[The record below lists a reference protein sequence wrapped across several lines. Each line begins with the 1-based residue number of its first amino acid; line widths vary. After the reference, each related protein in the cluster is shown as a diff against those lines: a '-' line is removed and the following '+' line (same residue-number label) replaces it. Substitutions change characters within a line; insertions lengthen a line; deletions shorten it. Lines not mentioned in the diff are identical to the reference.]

1 VNLLWFPD
9 CAALQK
15 WGRLDPGIGEA
26 SAFVGFRRDQ
36 LAEAIRKYRIRLMW
50 HRRGAPIFSSH
61 GLDATTTTPLN
72 APSPNLRRSF
82 GPAGRREQTGLQT
95 PTEE

>member
-1 VNLLWFPD
+1 MK
-9 CAALQK
+9 K

-36 LAEAIRKYRIRLMW
+36 LAEAIRKYRIRLMSASA
-50 HRRGAPIFSSH
+50 RGADFFEPR
-61 GLDATTTTPLN
+61 LDATTTTPLN

-95 PTEE
+95 LTEE